1 MISVWSWSIFN
12 LQTSMSVW
20 LWTCPAQGTGSVL
33 TQWAPTAVSV
43 TRAGL
48 GVTATWTSP
57 SVVFSSPVNTTPPV
71 SRCRA
76 ATGVNAYLDSRGST
90 VKEVRLFCISLKC
103 NVNLQIFIYDFN
115 FVLLCKVD
123 NMIQSFAF
131 YRRWMYSCN
140 ISIST
145 ITELVY

>member
-1 MISVWSWSIFN
+1 
-12 LQTSMSVW
+12 MSVW

-48 GVTATWTSP
+48 GVTVTWTSL

-90 VKEVRLFCISLKC
+90 AKEVRLFCISLKC

>member
-1 MISVWSWSIFN
+1 
-12 LQTSMSVW
+12 MSVW

-71 SRCRA
+71 LRCRA

-90 VKEVRLFCISLKC
+90 AKEVRLFLYIFKVQCQSTKYSYMILILFYDVKLIIWYKVLHFIEDECTLGISQY
-103 NVNLQIFIYDFN
+103 LQ
-115 FVLLCKVD
+115 LL
-123 NMIQSFAF
+123 N
-131 YRRWMYSCN
+131 
-140 ISIST
+140 
-145 ITELVY
+145 